1 LAAGA
6 RASIGHTA
14 ASLGRR
20 KKSNRMVFGVM
31 NQFDLPHSGCSHLA
45 RPIVGSPACGD
56 QSQIVLIRSGQS
68 IGPPLARNW
77 TDAMRSN

>member
-1 LAAGA
+1 
-6 RASIGHTA
+6 
-14 ASLGRR
+14 
-20 KKSNRMVFGVM
+20 M

-45 RPIVGSPACGD
+45 RTIVGSPACGD
-56 QSQIVLIRSGQS
+56 QSQIVLIRSDRS